1 MFTIPNLITSLNLFF
16 GCCALVSL
24 QQDNYPWALCW
35 ILLAVLADF
44 ADGFVARALKQTSA
58 FGLQLDS
65 LSDVVSFG
73 VVPGFIAF
81 HFLEVN
87 YSEYPF
93 VPYVSFLIAL
103 MAAFRLARYNLT
115 GKGEAYF
122 FEGLPV
128 PANALFFTGL
138 LGLEIQGRYLGIN
151 EVSGIAILLFIGFFS
166 YLMISPFRI
175 LKIHVE
181 KNWLSRYYSL
191 LILLGAAMLSWIWI
205 GPIALSLAV
214 TLHIV
219 YSITIQLTQSK

>member
-1 MFTIPNLITSLNLFF
+1 MFTIPNIITSLNLFF

-24 QQDNYPWALCW
+24 QQANFEWALTF

-44 ADGFVARALKQTSA
+44 ADGFVARALHQTSA
-58 FGLQLDS
+58 LGLQLDS
-65 LSDVVSFG
+65 LSDVISFG

-81 HFLEVN
+81 HFLQV
-87 YSEYPF
+87 YFPEYPY
-93 VPYVSFLIAL
+93 VPYASFIIAL
-103 MAAFRLARYNLT
+103 MAAFRLARYNLS

-138 LGLEIQGRYLGIN
+138 LGLEIQGTYLGISDI
-151 EVSGIAILLFIGFFS
+151 SGYAILLLIGLFS
-166 YLMISPFRI
+166 YLMISQFRI

-191 LILLGAAMLSWIWI
+191 LILLGIAMISWLWI

-214 TLHIV
+214 IMHIV
-219 YSITIQLTQSK
+219 FSFIIQLTQSK